1 MILSEEE
8 NQVCWFVMRDL
19 KRSNAKLP
27 AYKMLAN
34 EHLEVFTPMKWQL
47 SIKGGK
53 RIKEEV
59 PVILDLLFVHS
70 TREKLDP
77 IVRKVETL
85 QYRYERGSYCKPMTV
100 SEVAMSQFIY
110 AISISNQPKY
120 FLPGELT
127 PNMYG
132 RKVHII
138 GGVLNDFEGR
148 LLSLRGS
155 GKKRLI
161 VELAGFLS
169 VGVEVEPEY
178 IELLE

>member
-1 MILSEEE
+1 MEILEEE
-8 NQVCWFVMRDL
+8 NRICWFVMRDL
-19 KRSNAKLP
+19 KRPNAKLP

-34 EHLEVFTPMKWQL
+34 EHFEVFTPMKWQL
-47 SIKGGK
+47 SIQRGK

-59 PVILDLLFVHS
+59 PIIPDLLFVHS

-120 FLPGELT
+120 FLPGELI